1 MKSVINKLKNLV
13 MQYNMAF
20 VKAQCSVGNT
30 YKETYDAISIVD
42 IVILKDNRISNIKE
56 LNSSCEFGL
65 QVGTWYV
72 VTVFKKQ
79 QVPFDDLIKQ
89 CYAVFP
95 PNISCQDR
103 EGNKLLFYYANFKD
117 CNSVCFIS
125 KTTIV
130 NIK

>member
-1 MKSVINKLKNLV
+1 MKKVIDKLKNLV
-13 MQYNMAF
+13 MQYNIAF
-20 VKAQCSVGNT
+20 VKSQYKVGKT

-42 IVILKDNRISNIKE
+42 LAILKDKRVSEIEE

-95 PNISCQDR
+95 PNISCQDG
-103 EGNKLLFYYANFKD
+103 EGNKLLFYYANFRL
-117 CNSVCFIS
+117 
-125 KTTIV
+125 
-130 NIK
+130 

>member
-1 MKSVINKLKNLV
+1 MKEVIKKLSNLV
-13 MQYNMAF
+13 MQYNRAF
-20 VKAQCSVGNT
+20 VRAQYNIGKT
-30 YKETYDAISIVD
+30 HQETYDAISIVD
-42 IVILKDNRISNIKE
+42 LAILKDDNRVSEIEE

-103 EGNKLLFYYANFKD
+103 EGNTLLFYYADFML
-117 CNSVCFIS
+117 
-125 KTTIV
+125 
-130 NIK
+130 